1 MGYNSAHYT
10 ELMHDKLSKL
20 TVQGDEGLHKDS
32 DIPQDQLSAK
42 PLREA
47 AVLMP
52 LVWHEATWQLLFILR
67 ASNDKDRHSGQVAF
81 PGGRKD
87 PTDAS
92 AEETALRETHEEIG
106 VHPNTVSLL
115 GRLYD
120 YTTISY
126 YKVTPVVGKLEWPQV
141 LTLQQSEVSRAFT
154 IPLQWLAQRDNF
166 TLRGRDELDPDTAR
180 RHPIIVYEPYD
191 GEVLWGASARMTMN
205 LIKAID
211 EGKMKLPASV

>member
-1 MGYNSAHYT
+1 
-10 ELMHDKLSKL
+10 MHDKLSKL
-20 TVQGDEGLHKDS
+20 AVQGDEGLHKDS
-32 DIPQDQLSAK
+32 DIPADDLPAR

-52 LVWHEATWQLLFILR
+52 LVWHDEAWQLLFIRR

-87 PTDAS
+87 PGDAS

-106 VHPNTVSLL
+106 VHRNKVSLL

-126 YKVTPVVGKLEWPQV
+126 YRVTPVVGIVEWPLA

-154 IPLQWLAQRDNF
+154 IQLEWLAQRDNF
-166 TLRGRDELDPDTAR
+166 TLRGRDEMDPDTAR

-211 EGKMKLPASV
+211 DGSMVVPANFPAE